1 MIFRMEPRRTA
12 STHLQPRADSGWR
25 ANWFRIIYY
34 HDRRDERAFDLVL
47 IGCILASTL
56 VTVLDTVEA
65 LRAQVHVLFHAL
77 EWVFTAVFTA
87 EYLLRLLVV
96 KQPWRYARSFFGIID
111 LLAILPSFI
120 ELLLAGSGHLMV
132 IRVLRVLRIFR
143 ILKLTE
149 YTGASHQ
156 MLDALKRS
164 RNKIFVFLITVLSL
178 TTIFGSIMFLVEGP
192 QNGFTSIP
200 RGIYWAIVTMGTVG
214 YGDIT
219 PKTPL
224 GQFIASIIII
234 VGYGIIAVPTGIYS
248 AELVAGA
255 RWQRRLEEHR
265 GNGNAADATAELG
278 NALNIDCP
286 RCGLHGH
293 AADARYCRRCG
304 EALMSYPSKGVNRAT
319 ACPDSSVRAD
329 RVPA

>member
-1 MIFRMEPRRTA
+1 MICLMEPRRTA
-12 STHLQPRADSGWR
+12 STHLQPRTDSGWR

-47 IGCILASTL
+47 IGFILASTL
-56 VTVLDTVEA
+56 VTVLDTVETV
-65 LRAQVHVLFHAL
+65 RAQMHVLFHAL
-77 EWVFTAVFTA
+77 EWVFTA
-87 EYLLRLLVV
+87 EYVLRLLVV
-96 KQPWRYARSFFGIID
+96 DRPWRYARSFFGVID
-111 LLAILPSFI
+111 LLSILPSFI

-132 IRVLRVLRIFR
+132 IRMLRVLRIFR

-164 RNKIFVFLITVLSL
+164 RNKILVFLVAVLSL

-214 YGDIT
+214 FGDIT

-224 GQFIASIIII
+224 GQFITSIIII

-255 RWQRRLEEHR
+255 RLQRRLEEHR
-265 GNGNAADATAELG
+265 THGNGNGAAGHISDEQD
-278 NALNIDCP
+278 IDCP

-304 EALMSYPSKGVNRAT
+304 EALTVVGSSDGVKAAT
-319 ACPDSSVRAD
+319 CPGSSARAD
-329 RVPA
+329 RAPA